1 MTTKR
6 SPLEIVILA
15 AGKGTRMYSEL
26 PKVLHELGGR
36 PLLAHVVAGA
46 RAIGGDV
53 IHVIYGHGG
62 EQVPARFAGETLK
75 WVLQSEQLGT
85 GHALMQAMPQVARDA
100 MVLVLYGDVPLIQ
113 TGTLRQ
119 LLAAAGERT
128 LAILTAEF
136 DEPGGYGRIVRERGG
151 KVARIVERKDAS
163 AEELAIKEINTG
175 FLAAPARLLNGWLA
189 SLNNENAQGEYYLT
203 DVIAMA
209 VADGVEVATVQPAWE
224 WEIMGVNSKR
234 ELAQLERIYQ
244 GNQADALMQQGVT
257 LRDPARFD
265 LRGELS
271 AGRDVMIDIN
281 VILEGRVELGDGVE
295 IGPNSLI
302 RDARIDSG
310 TVVQANCVIEGADI
324 GRRCRI
330 GPFARIRPETRI
342 ADAAHIGN
350 FVEIKKSDIGE
361 GSKVNHLSNVGDSEV
376 GKTVN
381 IGAGT
386 ITCNYDGVNKH
397 RTIIGDHVFIG
408 SGTQLVAPVTVGDDA
423 FIGAGST
430 IARDAPS
437 GELTLSRV
445 KQRTIAGWRRPK
457 KRGSTGK

>member
-26 PKVLHELGGR
+26 PKVLHELGSR
-36 PLLAHVVAGA
+36 PLLGHVLASA
-46 RAIGGDV
+46 RAISGDV
-53 IHVIYGHGG
+53 IHVVYGHGG
-62 EQVPARFAGETLK
+62 EKVPARFAGETLT

-85 GHALMQAMPQVARDA
+85 GHALKQAMPQVAQDA

-113 TGTLRQ
+113 VGTLRQ

-128 LAILTAEF
+128 LAILTAEL

-209 VADGVEVATVQPAWE
+209 VADGVEVATVQPARE
-224 WEIMGVNSKR
+224 WEIMGVNSKQ

-244 GNQADALMQQGVT
+244 GNQAAALMQQGVT

-271 AGRDVMIDIN
+271 AGSDVRIDIN
-281 VILEGRVELGDGVE
+281 VILEGKVELGDGVE

-302 RDARIDSG
+302 RDARIESG
-310 TVVQANCVIEGADI
+310 TIVQANCVIEGADI

-350 FVEIKKSDIGE
+350 FVELKKSNIGE
-361 GSKVNHLSNVGDSEV
+361 GSKINHLSYVGDSEV
-376 GKTVN
+376 GKAVN

-386 ITCNYDGVNKH
+386 ITCNYDGVSKH
-397 RTIIGDHVFIG
+397 RTIIGDNVFIG

-430 IARDAPS
+430 ISRDAPS

-445 KQRTIAGWRRPK
+445 KQQTVGGWRRPK
-457 KRGSTGK
+457 KGDSTGK